1 MFTSGM
7 KESES
12 GEVDIGEIPS
22 NAVQDLVDFAYSSSL
37 SLSYTSALQLT
48 SAADMLQFSE
58 VKQVCC
64 EFLCSCLTPA
74 NCLELL
80 QVADTYSCPELNRAA
95 SLCRNL
101 NFVAVSEQEDFLELS
116 LEHLEECLSSNHLC
130 VSGEEE
136 VVVEAALRWL
146 DHDAGSRSRHA
157 PRVLGCVRLSL
168 LPPGVLVERVWPHV
182 IVSGSP
188 ECMELVRQA
197 LSVQLSPATNT
208 RPQQRRPYQVLC
220 AIGGWDGDSVVHS
233 VEWYDPHTAR
243 WKPGPSMNEPR
254 KRLGVVAHCRKVYAV
269 GGHNGKATLS
279 SVEVYCQRSKRWT
292 SLPNMSQARMFS
304 GCVALNNRLD
314 SWEIVPTT
322 LPYHMYSEAVK
333 CDEAIYI
340 LCGRTSSRHEREGHP
355 SIYRYDPDTHQWA
368 GLESQM
374 PHPRA
379 GFSAAVVNGDIV
391 VVGGHRGREKLACVD
406 LYDPAGEIWRR
417 LPDMLGKGRCVLGA
431 VAVDQLALL

>member
-1 MFTSGM
+1 MNQCIMEHAEPDDARTTSQTFVSTSHSLTLLRELRKMRESGSLCDVTLRVGGGLCLHAHRIVLCAASPFFSAMFTSGM

-12 GEVDIGEIPS
+12 GEVDLGEIPS

-64 EFLCSCLTPA
+64 DFLCSCLTPA

-80 QVADTYSCPELNRAA
+80 HVADTYSCPELNRAA

-188 ECMELVRQA
+188 KCMELVRQA

-208 RPQQRRPYQVLC
+208 RPQVS
-220 AIGGWDGDSVVHS
+220 I
-233 VEWYDPHTAR
+233 
-243 WKPGPSMNEPR
+243 
-254 KRLGVVAHCRKVYAV
+254 
-269 GGHNGKATLS
+269 
-279 SVEVYCQRSKRWT
+279 
-292 SLPNMSQARMFS
+292 
-304 GCVALNNRLD
+304 
-314 SWEIVPTT
+314 I
-322 LPYHMYSEAVK
+322 
-333 CDEAIYI
+333 
-340 LCGRTSSRHEREGHP
+340 RELH
-355 SIYRYDPDTHQWA
+355 A
-368 GLESQM
+368 
-374 PHPRA
+374 
-379 GFSAAVVNGDIV
+379 
-391 VVGGHRGREKLACVD
+391 
-406 LYDPAGEIWRR
+406 
-417 LPDMLGKGRCVLGA
+417 
-431 VAVDQLALL
+431 